1 MAVKIARQPN
11 KIALLGAPT
20 SAAAMSAGHEKA
32 PGALRSAGLID
43 RLRAIG
49 YEVTDLGDDP
59 VQLFHLQRFGR
70 RNHYWSDWK

>member
-1 MAVKIARQPN
+1 VAVKVVRQPN

-43 RLRAIG
+43 RLRAI
-49 YEVTDLGDDP
+49 
-59 VQLFHLQRFGR
+59 RFKFSRWMMKARARGT
-70 RNHYWSDWK
+70 